1 MNTTLTQLTEKVTA
15 TIGTPIVARTWG
27 DSARLEFDSDVVVEL
42 DIYRDFTYEVHITRD
57 LQDIAW
63 GEDIDEALE
72 CLNSYAAA

>member
-1 MNTTLTQLTEKVTA
+1 MNITLAQLTEKTVA

-27 DSARLEFDSDVVVEL
+27 DAARLEFDNDIVVEL
-42 DIYRDFTYEVHITRD
+42 DIYKDFYEVRITRG

-72 CLNSYAAA
+72 CLTSYAAA